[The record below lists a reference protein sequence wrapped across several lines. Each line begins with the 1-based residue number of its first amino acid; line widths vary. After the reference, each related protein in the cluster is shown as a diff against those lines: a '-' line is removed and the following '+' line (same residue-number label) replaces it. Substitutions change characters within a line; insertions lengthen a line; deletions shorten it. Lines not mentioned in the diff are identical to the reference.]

1 VRSERLMIA
10 ITPRPITPRPCED
23 LTDADLL
30 AILLG
35 GTAEAKSSTVAAKV
49 LDRLGG
55 VAGLCRAG
63 TGELAAYAGV
73 GAARGARVSAA
84 IELGRRASSQLAALS
99 TLGFPNSAA
108 VAAWA
113 TPRLTLLDHEELWAL
128 ALDGRNRLRG
138 ARRVAMGGLHGLHV
152 SPRDPLR
159 IALREG
165 ASSFILVHNH
175 PSGDPTPSFEDIA
188 FTERIVDAAEV
199 VATPLVD
206 HVVVARSGHVSLLE
220 KGLMTRPA
228 RRPP

>member
-1 VRSERLMIA
+1 MVTT
-10 ITPRPITPRPCED
+10 TPRPSED

-30 AILLG
+30 AVLLSDG
-35 GTAEAKSSTVAAKV
+35 RDEARSTTVAAKV

-63 TGELAAYAGV
+63 SGELATYHGV
-73 GAARGARVSAA
+73 GAARGARVAAA
-84 IELGRRASSQLAALS
+84 IELGRRASTQLAEMSAI
-99 TLGFPNSAA
+99 GFPNSAA

-113 TPRLTLLDHEELWAL
+113 TPRLAMLDHEELWAL
-128 ALDGRNRLRG
+128 SLDGKNHLRG

-159 IALREG
+159 MALREG

-175 PSGDPTPSFEDIA
+175 PSGDPTPSFEDVA
-188 FTERIVDAAEV
+188 FTERIADAAIV

-206 HVVVARSGHVSLLE
+206 HVVVARSGFVSLLE

-228 RRPP
+228 RPAP

>member
-1 VRSERLMIA
+1 MSTAALRAS
-10 ITPRPITPRPCED
+10 ED

-30 AILLG
+30 AIVLG
-35 GTAEAKSSTVAAKV
+35 DARATRSATDEARSTAVAAKV
-49 LDRLGG
+49 LDRVGG

-63 TGELAAYAGV
+63 TGELAACQGV
-73 GAARGARVSAA
+73 GATRGARLAAA
-84 IELGRRASSQLAALS
+84 IELGRRASTQLALQS
-99 TLGFPNSAA
+99 EVGFPNSAA
-108 VAAWA
+108 VLAWA

-128 ALDGRNRLRG
+128 SLDGKNHLRG

-175 PSGDPTPSFEDIA
+175 PSGDPTPSFEDVA
-188 FTERIVDAAEV
+188 FTERIVDAAAV

-206 HVVVARSGHVSLLE
+206 HVVVARSGHVSLLD
-220 KGLMTRPA
+220 KGLM
-228 RRPP
+228 RPPVRPPP